1 MIRGTTAQFKF
12 QLPYS
17 VSECPSIDVYF
28 WQPNN
33 PNTLLPIKK
42 TKADRVLSMD
52 ALEFIIQL
60 TAEETKRF
68 VDRYKAKMQLR
79 AQHISGTSFG
89 TKPQLITVYPMPDD
103 LIIDDESTPIIPP
116 ATDEFIIIDGGSI
129 IE

>member
-1 MIRGTTAQFKF
+1 
-12 QLPYS
+12 
-17 VSECPSIDVYF
+17 
-28 WQPNN
+28 
-33 PNTLLPIKK
+33 
-42 TKADRVLSMD
+42 MD